1 MPRSALNTRTIFAG
15 LLLVVVAAACI
26 ALGFWQLDR
35 AAERRRIA
43 QNIEQGRS
51 ASTLNLNARVLEP
64 QPIKNWT
71 PAQAEGTWR
80 DDLSV
85 LLDNRNLEGRPGL
98 WLATPLAL
106 ADGRAVLVLRG
117 WFARPLGAQP
127 APILATSSEVQII
140 QGELVQHVPKLFELW
155 SSNKASRLTFAKS
168 PTDPRSATPS
178 TVPSG
183 ATISVDTPQATTSSD
198 SRTATSPKLETGTLP
213 RVQNLSLAELSEQ
226 SGLNLLPVVLMQT
239 SRTNDGL
246 IRVWPEPSVD
256 ADKNLGYAT
265 QWFGFAAI
273 CLFALL
279 VFAWRL
285 KRRP

>member
-15 LLLVVVAAACI
+15 LLLVAVAAACV
-26 ALGFWQLDR
+26 ALGLWQLDR
-35 AAERRRIA
+35 AAERRKIA

-64 QPIKNWT
+64 QSIKNWT
-71 PAQAEGTWR
+71 PAQAEGNWR

-127 APILATSSEVQII
+127 APIIATSSEIQII
-140 QGELVQHVPKLFELW
+140 QGEIVQRVPKLFELW

-168 PTDPRSATPS
+168 PTDSRSVTPS
-178 TVPSG
+178 TASHG
-183 ATISVDTPQATTSSD
+183 AAISVDTPQATTSLD
-198 SRTATSPKLETGTLP
+198 SRTTTSSKLETGTLP

-239 SRTNDGL
+239 SRANDGL

>member
-15 LLLVVVAAACI
+15 LLLVVVAAACV

-35 AAERRRIA
+35 AGERRRIA

-64 QPIKNWT
+64 QPIRNWT

-117 WFARPLGAQP
+117 WFARPIGAQP
-127 APILATSSEVQII
+127 APMIATSGELQTI
-140 QGELVQHVPKLFELW
+140 QGELVQRVPKLFELW
-155 SSNKASRLTFAKS
+155 SSNKASRLSFAKS
-168 PTDPRSATPS
+168 PT
-178 TVPSG
+178 
-183 ATISVDTPQATTSSD
+183 SSD
-198 SRTATSPKLETGTLP
+198 NQTATSAQLETGSLP

-239 SRTNDGL
+239 SRANDGL

>member
-1 MPRSALNTRTIFAG
+1 MSRTAFNTRTIFAG
-15 LLLVVVAAACI
+15 LLLVAVAAACI

-35 AAERRRIA
+35 ATERRRIA

-51 ASTLNLNARVLEP
+51 ASMLNLNDRILEQ
-64 QPIKNWT
+64 QPIKSWT

-117 WFARPLGAQP
+117 WFARPLGVDA
-127 APILATSSEVQII
+127 APRVITSNEQQSI
-140 QGELVQHVPKLFELW
+140 QGELVERVPRLFELW
-155 SSNKASRLTFAKS
+155 SSNKASRLTFAANPNS
-168 PTDPRSATPS
+168 PSVAK
-178 TVPSG
+178 VP
-183 ATISVDTPQATTSSD
+183 AIDTG
-198 SRTATSPKLETGTLP
+198 KLTRL
-213 RVQNLSLAELSEQ
+213 QNLSLAELSEK
-226 SGLNLLPVVLMQT
+226 SGLHFLPVVLMQT
-239 SRTNDGL
+239 SRANDGL

-285 KRRP
+285 KRRS